1 MDKKKKLKI
10 NLTSFHQHINFKLKL
25 IKYQIPIKKRKL
37 QKIFHFGYFFIKS
50 TTFIST
56 IFRGIVRS
64 FPDLTQPRVNLWVLK
79 IIETRSR

>member
-37 QKIFHFGYFFIKS
+37 QKIFHFGYFFIKIDNVHFDS
-50 TTFIST
+50 ISRYCS
-56 IFRGIVRS
+56 ILS
-64 FPDLTQPRVNLWVLK
+64 
-79 IIETRSR
+79 